1 MLSNTTAGKRTAGKL
16 MIVAAVAVALPLTAS
31 RAIEYVDIPA
41 PQPPAAPPPPPAAP
55 LVPAALALQPVAP
68 TPPVPP
74 VPPAV
79 PMQVQGDKVTING
92 QTKSWDELTSA
103 EKQHIRDELAEAR
116 AELARTKIDRAGIER
131 EVRQALS
138 AARIDKEE
146 LRRDLAEARVE
157 IDQAMREID
166 INAAAIRRSG
176 QDPEAIKAQVRASLK
191 AVEAID
197 VEAITR
203 QALASVDPAAI
214 AASAAAAEAGLAKAQ
229 AEIERLERRL
239 DERN

>member
-41 PQPPAAPPPPPAAP
+41 PQPPAAPPPAAP

-92 QTKSWDELTSA
+92 QTKSWDELTPA
-103 EKQHIRDELAEAR
+103 ERQHIRDELAEAR

-138 AARIDKEE
+138 AARVDKEE

>member
-41 PQPPAAPPPPPAAP
+41 PQPPAAPPPPAAP
-55 LVPAALALQPVAP
+55 LVPAALAVQPVAP

-92 QTKSWDELTSA
+92 QTKNWDQLTPA
-103 EKQHIRDELAEAR
+103 ERQHIRDELAKAR

-146 LRRDLAEARVE
+146 LRRDLAEARAE

-166 INAAAIRRSG
+166 VNAAAIRRSG